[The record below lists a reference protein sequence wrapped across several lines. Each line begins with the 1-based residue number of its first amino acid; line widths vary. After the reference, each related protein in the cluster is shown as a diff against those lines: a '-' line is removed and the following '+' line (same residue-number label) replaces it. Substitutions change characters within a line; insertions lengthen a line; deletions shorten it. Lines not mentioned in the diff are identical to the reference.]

1 MAEIDP
7 QQKALRDLELY
18 AYELAAGRAPERDIS
33 GLVAALRLGSPKGVW
48 LLRILNETA
57 TRVMDSASARR
68 QFFHATRAFVS
79 LRRDPLASHA

>member
-7 QQKALRDLELY
+7 QHKALRDLELY
-18 AYELAAGRAPERDIS
+18 AYELAAGRAPERDITD
-33 GLVAALRLGSPKGVW
+33 LVAALRLGSTKGIW

-57 TRVMDSASARR
+57 ARVAESASARR

-79 LRRDPLASHA
+79 LRRDPLASNA